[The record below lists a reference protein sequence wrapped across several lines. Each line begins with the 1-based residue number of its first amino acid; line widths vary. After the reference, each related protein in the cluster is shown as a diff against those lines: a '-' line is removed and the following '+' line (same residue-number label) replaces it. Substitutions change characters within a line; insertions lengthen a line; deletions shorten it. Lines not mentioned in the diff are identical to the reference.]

1 MYKECNMQL
10 TTAERLVVGRI
21 VNIRLDSATLKDH
34 ILLEGIYKAIRPD
47 EISMPTPLDFVDDD
61 MRELF
66 EQYDGQPVNSIKD
79 EEHKKIITEAIQK
92 ARVEELKVWSNDDEG
107 EEIELLSLL
116 IEKYEQE
123 HYPIEAPNPIEA
135 IKFRMEQMNL
145 KQSDVAPLFGGKT
158 RVSEVLHGKR
168 PLTLKMI
175 TLLNR
180 YLGIPLESL
189 VIGNKDVKLEPEKRE
204 KLLGIASI
212 KDYISGS
219 RAAMI

>member
-1 MYKECNMQL
+1 MKTKILKTEQEYNAAC
-10 TTAERLVVGRI
+10 ERI
-21 VNIRLDSATLKDH
+21 Y
-34 ILLEGIYKAIRPD
+34 ILINSTDKAIEPD
-47 EISMPTPLDFVDDD
+47 SP
-61 MRELF
+61 
-66 EQYDGQPVNSIKD
+66 
-79 EEHKKIITEAIQK
+79 
-92 ARVEELKVWSNDDEG
+92 EG

-116 IEKYEQE
+116 VEKYEQE
-123 HYPIEAPNPIEA
+123 HYPIEAPNPVEA

-189 VIGNKDVKLEPEKRE
+189 VTGNKEVKLEPEKRE

-219 RAAMI
+219 RSAMI